1 MKNNII
7 SLLAAAL
14 LGCGLFSLLTACKD
28 EARQLE
34 AAIEAINRQFPQE
47 IAEGTTIDGFFNGE
61 ADGKPTVDI
70 RVTMDEHAAKSAIDA
85 ERMARM
91 KDDLVNSFTIAARQ
105 DENLRSMFSLIAAN
119 GRTLTLTLLQKP
131 SGKRQRVEVS
141 PAELQDIV
149 GSKDIPLAELQR
161 RELERY
167 VDSQQALLPMVQ
179 GPLTCV
185 TIEHRTPHDD
195 HALVCTYDADEA
207 TTNHNLLNSNL
218 PTVKREILGT
228 MSQPDGMSMLRTFV
242 ANGCALRYLY
252 VGTTSGKRCEVV
264 ITTDDLRQALRN
276 AGSTELT
283 K

>member
-14 LGCGLFSLLTACKD
+14 LGCGLFTLLNACKD

-70 RVTMDEHAAKSAIDA
+70 RVTMDENAANSDINAQ
-85 ERMARM
+85 RMTKM

-119 GRTLTLTLLQKP
+119 GRTLTLTLVQKP

-141 PAELQDIV
+141 PTELQDIA

-167 VDSQQALLPMVQ
+167 VESQQALLPMVQ

-185 TIEHRTPHDD
+185 TIEHRKTKDD
-195 HALVCTYDADEA
+195 NAVVWTYDVDEA
-207 TTNHNLLNSNL
+207 TINIDLLNSNL

-242 ANGCALRYLY
+242 ANGCALRYVY
-252 VGTTSGKRCEVV
+252 NGTSTGKRCEVY

>member
-105 DENLRSMFSLIAAN
+105 DENLRSMFSLIVVID
-119 GRTLTLTLLQKP
+119 GTLTITLLQKP
-131 SGKRQRVEVS
+131 WGNRKLEEGS
-141 PAELQDIV
+141 PAEL
-149 GSKDIPLAELQR
+149 
-161 RELERY
+161 
-167 VDSQQALLPMVQ
+167 
-179 GPLTCV
+179 
-185 TIEHRTPHDD
+185 
-195 HALVCTYDADEA
+195 
-207 TTNHNLLNSNL
+207 
-218 PTVKREILGT
+218 
-228 MSQPDGMSMLRTFV
+228 
-242 ANGCALRYLY
+242 
-252 VGTTSGKRCEVV
+252 
-264 ITTDDLRQALRN
+264 
-276 AGSTELT
+276 
-283 K
+283 

>member
-14 LGCGLFSLLTACKD
+14 LGCGLFTLLTACKD

-34 AAIEAINRQFPQE
+34 ATIEAINRQFPQE

-70 RVTMDEHAAKSAIDA
+70 RVTMDENAANSDINAQ
-85 ERMARM
+85 RMTKM

-119 GRTLTLTLLQKP
+119 GRTLTLTLVQKP

-141 PAELQDIV
+141 PTELQDIA

-161 RELERY
+161 RELKRY
-167 VDSQQALLPMVQ
+167 VESQD
-179 GPLTCV
+179 
-185 TIEHRTPHDD
+185 RK
-195 HALVCTYDADEA
+195 
-207 TTNHNLLNSNL
+207 S
-218 PTVKREILGT
+218 
-228 MSQPDGMSMLRTFV
+228 
-242 ANGCALRYLY
+242 
-252 VGTTSGKRCEVV
+252 VV
-264 ITTDDLRQALRN
+264 
-276 AGSTELT
+276 
-283 K
+283 